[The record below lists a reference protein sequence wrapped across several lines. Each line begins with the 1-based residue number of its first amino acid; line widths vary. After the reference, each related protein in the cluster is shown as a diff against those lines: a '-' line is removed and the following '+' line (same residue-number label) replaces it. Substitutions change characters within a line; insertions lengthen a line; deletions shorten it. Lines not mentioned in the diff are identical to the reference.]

1 MRELKEQV
9 KLVNIAFETSKA
21 PKNHQGFKIYKS
33 LVYHRFFE
41 VLSNAYPLWYEEVEK
56 KRFKKAIYKFMQH
69 GAKSDVVW
77 KMPNEFRKFIKKSK
91 LFNDIPYL
99 NDLLWFEW
107 IEVELVMKNY
117 KKEKLKKF
125 SYSFEY
131 KLSNSSVLKKLKHK
145 VYKKECFNEK
155 GEYYLLAYYDFR
167 DYEVYF
173 REISEV
179 LYLFLKEL
187 KKSGLKKAI
196 KKVAKLSQSK
206 QKEVESFLKDAL
218 SELVQI
224 RVIKPKLCNRNH

>member
-1 MRELKEQV
+1 MHELNEQK
-9 KLVNIAFETSKA
+9 KLTNIVFEKDEQ
-21 PKNHQGFKIYKS
+21 PPNHQGFKIYKA
-33 LVYHRFFE
+33 LVFHRFFE
-41 VLSNAYPLWYEEVEK
+41 VLSNAYPLWYKIVDK
-56 KRFKKAIYKFMQH
+56 GRFKKALYEFMRY

-91 LFNDIPYL
+91 LFEDTLYL
-99 NDLLWFEW
+99 NELLWFEW
-107 IEVELVMKNY
+107 IEVELMMKNY
-117 KKEKLKKF
+117 KKEKEKKF

-131 KLSNSSVLKKLKHK
+131 KLSDSSVLKKLKYK

-155 GEYYLLAYYDFR
+155 GEYYLLAYYDFE

-196 KKVAKLSQSK
+196 KRVAKLSQSR
-206 QKEVESFLKDAL
+206 QKEVKSFLKDAL
-218 SELVQI
+218 CELVKI
-224 RVIKPKLCNRNH
+224 RVIERV